1 MILILT
7 GKNDNKMKYSYL
19 FIGIAAALVVSCSV
33 HEEEFNEPIQDDV
46 EFYTSFEQPTEGT
59 RVYVNEDLLL
69 RWNADDRVSIFNKNT
84 YNQQYRFTGETGD
97 NAGGFKKVD
106 SDEFVTG
113 NALAN
118 VVSVYPYQEVTKI
131 TEAGTLSLILPSEQH
146 YAENTFG
153 LGANTMVSVSSDNFL
168 QYKNVGGYLRLSLY
182 GEGVKVSSI
191 TLRGNNG
198 EKLAGKATVT
208 MPLDGMPT
216 VTLASDATDAI
227 ILVCDTPVA
236 LGATAEESKD
246 FWFVVPP
253 VTFSQGFTVSV
264 NQTTGGV
271 FEKSTSKNITIGRN
285 ILSKMSPIE
294 VEGSTPTVPVPEA
307 VDLGLPSG
315 LKWASFNLG
324 ASKPEE
330 YGDHYAWGETEPY
343 YSSLDPLTWNE
354 GKEEG
359 YAWTTYQW
367 CMGSK
372 DTMTKYCS
380 NPFYGYND
388 FTDNKTVLDSEDDAA
403 HVKLGSKW
411 RMPTYAEWTELMK
424 NCTWEW
430 TTLDSAKGYTVTGPN
445 GCSIFVPA
453 AGRWFNTE
461 FNYASSYG
469 DYWSSSLN
477 SPDRAMV
484 ADFKSVTV
492 DGAFGNRYLG
502 LSVRP
507 VYGEFVFVESVS
519 LNTTS
524 LSLLEGTTEQLTV
537 TILPSDATEKTV
549 KWTSNDTS
557 VASVSWNGEVTAV
570 SAGTATITAWASD
583 GVHSTTCSVIVTA
596 PYTVV
601 TPEAIDL
608 GLPSGLK
615 WASFNLGATSP
626 EEYGDYFAWGE
637 VTPKANYS
645 WSTYKYCDGSSNS
658 MTKYCLDSS
667 YGQVDGLSLLESQDD
682 AASINLGED
691 WRMPTK
697 EEWTEL
703 MNDCSW
709 VWTTVNGKE
718 GYLITGKKAGF
729 TENSIFLPAA
739 GIWDGTSFYPKN
751 NSPWSVAGSYWS
763 SNLGNTNIPYN
774 LDFDIVCPYVDSNSD
789 EYRYTGQSIRP
800 VWNGG
805 SIPMNPVID
814 LSKDG
819 TANCYIVSTSG
830 SYKFNATVKGN
841 SLESLRPAVSAEV
854 MWESFGT
861 NIAPETG
868 DIIASV
874 ELSSDGYVL
883 FATPEELKD
892 GNALIAIKDAVGT
905 VLWSWHIW
913 VCKDFDPEKTASLY
927 ANNAGVM
934 MDRNL
939 GALSATPGDNLSIGL
954 LYQWGRKDP
963 FMGSSS
969 LTNTALAAATPA
981 FPTPNATTTT
991 IEYTIEHPSEFIA
1004 FQSFDWLNSTNDNRW
1019 KEEKTIYDP
1028 CPPGWKVP
1036 QGGPDGFYATAFGTS
1051 KSISNHNYWDS
1062 SLHGLLLPSSISG
1075 VEAWYP
1081 ASGARGWGDARLVN
1095 VGSIVEVYSSLVG
1108 QNSSAYTLNCKE
1120 SIIYPSS
1127 YCTSSSATDYF
1138 HRVDARSV
1146 RCVRE
1151 D

>member
-1 MILILT
+1 
-7 GKNDNKMKYSYL
+7 MKYHSFL
-19 FIGIAAALVVSCSV
+19 LGLVAALSTACSV
-33 HEEEFNEPIQDDV
+33 QEMEIDTPLADEEDL
-46 EFYTSFEQPTEGT
+46 FYASIEETSTK
-59 RVYVNEDLLL
+59 VYVDNNL
-69 RWNADDRVSIFNKNT
+69 RVLWNADDRVSIFNKYT
-84 YNQQYRFTGETGD
+84 YNQEYRFTGEEGD
-97 NAGGFKKVD
+97 NAGSFKKVPGED
-106 SDEFVTG
+106 FVTG
-113 NALAN
+113 NALDL
-118 VVSVYPYQEVTKI
+118 VYSVYPYQSSTKI
-131 TEAGTLSLILPSEQH
+131 SNDGVLTVVLPAEQV
-146 YAENTFG
+146 YRENSFG
-153 LGANTMVSVSSDNFL
+153 LKANTMVSVTEDNQLLF
-168 QYKNVGGYLRLSLY
+168 KNLCGYLAIKLY
-182 GEGVKVSSI
+182 GEDKAITAISIKGNNEEPLAGQATVNASVEDVPTLSFAASATREITLCFDTPVTLGTTAETATVFWLVVPPTTFDEGI
-191 TLRGNNG
+191 TLRVTD
-198 EKLAGKATVT
+198 EK
-208 MPLDGMPT
+208 
-216 VTLASDATDAI
+216 
-227 ILVCDTPVA
+227 
-236 LGATAEESKD
+236 
-246 FWFVVPP
+246 
-253 VTFSQGFTVSV
+253 
-264 NQTTGGV
+264 GGL
-271 FEKSTSKNITIGRN
+271 FEKSSSKQLEIRRN
-285 ILSKMSPIE
+285 TLSTMAALRFGK
-294 VEGSTPTVPVPEA
+294 TDAPV
-307 VDLGLPSG
+307 V
-315 LKWASFNLG
+315 
-324 ASKPEE
+324 
-330 YGDHYAWGETEPY
+330 
-343 YSSLDPLTWNE
+343 
-354 GKEEG
+354 
-359 YAWTTYQW
+359 
-367 CMGSK
+367 
-372 DTMTKYCS
+372 
-380 NPFYGYND
+380 
-388 FTDNKTVLDSEDDAA
+388 
-403 HVKLGSKW
+403 
-411 RMPTYAEWTELMK
+411 
-424 NCTWEW
+424 
-430 TTLDSAKGYTVTGPN
+430 
-445 GCSIFVPA
+445 
-453 AGRWFNTE
+453 
-461 FNYASSYG
+461 
-469 DYWSSSLN
+469 
-477 SPDRAMV
+477 
-484 ADFKSVTV
+484 
-492 DGAFGNRYLG
+492 
-502 LSVRP
+502 
-507 VYGEFVFVESVS
+507 
-519 LNTTS
+519 
-524 LSLLEGTTEQLTV
+524 
-537 TILPSDATEKTV
+537 
-549 KWTSNDTS
+549 
-557 VASVSWNGEVTAV
+557 
-570 SAGTATITAWASD
+570 
-583 GVHSTTCSVIVTA
+583 
-596 PYTVV
+596 
-601 TPEAIDL
+601 PEAIDL
-608 GLPSGLK
+608 GLPSGIK
-615 WASFNLGATSP
+615 WASFNLGATAP
-626 EEYGDYFAWGE
+626 EEYGYYYAWGE
-637 VTPKANYS
+637 VAPKANYS
-645 WSTYKYCDGSSNS
+645 WSTYKYCDGTSNT
-658 MTKYCLDSS
+658 MTKYCLDPS

-739 GIWDGTSFYPKN
+739 GIWDGTSFYPRN

-763 SNLGNTNIPYN
+763 SNLGKSNIPYN

-814 LSKDG
+814 LSKAG
-819 TANCYIVSTSG
+819 TANCYIVSSSG

-841 SLESLRPAVSAEV
+841 SLESLRSAVSAEV
-854 MWESFGT
+854 LWESFGT

-939 GALSATPGDNLSIGL
+939 GALSATPGDSLSIGL

-1051 KSISNHNYWDS
+1051 KFISNHNYWDS

-1127 YCTSSSATDYF
+1127 YCTSSSAYDYF